1 MPTKFSKIRPRRTRN
16 PSSFRSRLFGPL
28 VLCLLGLPPAG
39 DALPAAAA
47 GELPWPQFRGR
58 DGQGHA
64 AATDLPIKWSET
76 ENVRWKTELAGE
88 GWSSPVLGNGD
99 LWLTAAARD
108 GLSLRAVAVDPTTGR
123 LVRDVEVFRPAAPIG
138 KNTKNSFASPT
149 PVLDDTYLYV
159 HFGTQGTACINQAD
173 GSIVWKN
180 EELQLDHG
188 EGPGS
193 SPILWRD
200 LLILTCDG
208 KDVQYVAALD
218 KATGKIRW
226 KTARSGKFAE
236 SPDQRKAYSTPLVA
250 RIGKGSQQREEL
262 ISPGADRVIAYDPA
276 TGTELWKV
284 EYKGW
289 SNVPIPVLAHD
300 MLYVTTAFARP
311 ELWAIK
317 IGGVGDITET
327 HVAWKVKKQAP
338 ASPSTVVVGRELY
351 MVNDKGIVTC
361 LDALSG
367 EEVWTERLGG
377 NFSASILY
385 ADGKLWLF
393 REDGTSYVVEP
404 GRTYKLLAENKLDGR
419 ILATPAMVGRAMFL
433 RTDGALYRIEKK

>member
-1 MPTKFSKIRPRRTRN
+1 MFRKLCNIRPRRTRN
-16 PSSFRSRLFGPL
+16 PSGFRRRLFGPL
-28 VLCLLGLPPAG
+28 VLCLLGLPLAG
-39 DALPAAAA
+39 DALSIVVA
-47 GELPWPQFRGR
+47 GELPWPQFRGLG
-58 DGQGHA
+58 GQGHA
-64 AATDLPIKWSET
+64 AATDLPVKWSDT

-99 LWLTAAARD
+99 LWITAAATD
-108 GLSLRAVAVDPTTGR
+108 GLSLRAVAIDPMSGR
-123 LVRDVEVFRPAAPIG
+123 LVRDVEVFRPKNPIG

-149 PVLDDTYLYV
+149 PVLDDTHVFV
-159 HFGTQGTACINQAD
+159 HFGTQGTACLNQAD

-208 KDVQYVAALD
+208 KDVQYVAALE
-218 KATGKIRW
+218 KATGKLRW
-226 KTARSGKFAE
+226 KTDRSGKPAE
-236 SPDQRKAYSTPLVA
+236 APDQRKAYSTPLVA
-250 RIGKGSQQREEL
+250 KIGKGTEQHEEL

-289 SNVPIPVLAHD
+289 SNVPIPILAHD

-317 IGGVGDITET
+317 VGGAGDVTET

-361 LDALSG
+361 LDALTG

-377 NFSASILY
+377 SFSASILY

-393 REDGTSYVVEP
+393 REDGTSYVIAP
-404 GRTYKLLAENKLDGR
+404 GRSYKVLAENKLPGR
-419 ILATPAMVGRAMFL
+419 ILATPAMVGHAMFL
-433 RTDGALYRIEKK
+433 RTDGALYRIEK